1 MASNIEK
8 EVLVTKIAGLIAAGA
23 EVNSISKELGVTPQK
38 VRYIRDLPET
48 RDKVNELVNSVMG
61 DIVKEAKRGLA
72 KLLPKAIRAIDRRL
86 EEDADLKAAELVLK
100 GVGALKEEETNNNA
114 TSIQV
119 IMPGG
124 EDREIINVSPN
135 GGTDETAT

>member
-114 TSIQV
+114 TSITV
-119 IMPGG
+119 VMPGQ
-124 EDREIINVSPN
+124 EAQEVINISPN
-135 GGTDETAT
+135 VGNDET